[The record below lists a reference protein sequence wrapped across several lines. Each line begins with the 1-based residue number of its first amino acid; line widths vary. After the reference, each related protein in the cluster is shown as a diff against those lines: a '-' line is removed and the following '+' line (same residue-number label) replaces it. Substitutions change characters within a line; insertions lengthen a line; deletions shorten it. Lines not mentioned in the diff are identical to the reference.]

1 LTATTLSPVRRRYR
15 FGPFSLSPA
24 RRVLERGSVEVP
36 LIPRY
41 FDLLLLLVERRDVA
55 VHRHEI
61 FDAVWRDVVVSD
73 SALTQAVRTVRRA
86 LGDDDPREPRFIR
99 TVSRHGYQFV
109 WRDLFEEDDTPAPL
123 GVPAR
128 PAASADA
135 VKAPELGGRVE
146 AALRILLD
154 PPEGG
159 DDGAQRDAAERLHQM
174 GAEAALAA
182 LDRRPGHE
190 RARAYLRDARW
201 DVPGASAVP
210 LLGAPGGLRALLILL
225 GMRLRRVLRQVEE
238 RWLSAALGGAAAGL
252 VAGALGGTALVF
264 GPGSHA
270 SAPVPVVLAFLGM
283 VVAGLGAAGVGAGL
297 AVAEAL
303 FRSWRRLPLALF
315 GALGGGFVGAA
326 AHLVGR
332 WTVQGLFGRDLQ
344 PVGGGFE
351 GLVVGGA
358 VGLGY
363 ALATPQ
369 SEGGLATPQGA
380 RRLEAAVLTGLFG
393 AAAAAT
399 LAATGSLLGA
409 MSLDFMAHAY
419 PGSQVSVDPL
429 ARLIGEATPGMLTR
443 VLIGGGE
450 GLFFGFGLA
459 YGLTHRPR

>member
-1 LTATTLSPVRRRYR
+1 LTTSASPPVRRRYR

-24 RRVLERGSVEVP
+24 RRVLERAAVEVP

-61 FDAVWRDVVVSD
+61 FDAVWSDVVVSD
-73 SALTQAVRTVRRA
+73 SALTQAIRTVRRA

-109 WRDLFEEDDTPAPL
+109 YPDVHEEADGP
-123 GVPAR
+123 
-128 PAASADA
+128 SATDPPPET
-135 VKAPELGGRVE
+135 KAPPADSGAGLE
-146 AALRILLD
+146 AALQVLLA
-154 PPEGG
+154 PAGEA
-159 DDGAQRDAAERLHQM
+159 DDDARREAAERLHQ
-174 GAEAALAA
+174 GGTEEALAR

-190 RARAYLRDARW
+190 RARAYLRDARFE
-201 DVPGASAVP
+201 VPGAHPVP
-210 LLGAPGGLRALLILL
+210 LVGAPGGLGAFLVLLKL
-225 GMRLRRVLRQVEE
+225 RLRRVLRQVEE
-238 RWLSAALGGAAAGL
+238 RWLSAAWGGAAAGFL
-252 VAGALGGTALVF
+252 AGILGGTALVF

-270 SAPVPVVLAFLGM
+270 SGSVPVVLALLGM
-283 VVAGLGAAGVGAGL
+283 IVAGLGAAGVGAGL

-363 ALATPQ
+363 ALATPRR
-369 SEGGLATPQGA
+369 EGGLATPRGGS
-380 RRLEAAVLTGLFG
+380 RLEAAIVTGLFG
-393 AAAAAT
+393 AAAAAA
-399 LAATGSLLGA
+399 LAGTGSLLGA
-409 MSLDFMAHAY
+409 MSLDFMAHSY
-419 PGSQVSVDPL
+419 PGSQVSIEPL
-429 ARLIGEATPGMLTR
+429 ARLIGESVPGPLTR
-443 VLIGGGE
+443 VLIGGSE
-450 GLFFGFGLA
+450 GFSFGFGLA
-459 YGLTHRPR
+459 YGLTHRPSSEATR